1 MKSKLVKWQNIENG
15 TKREIEARYVH
26 WKYDTT
32 VSNFE
37 QWAQQHAFYIRRDG
51 KLDDRYNHCEP
62 DYLADYAN

>member
-1 MKSKLVKWQNIENG
+1 MESKLVKWQNIEIK
-15 TKREIEARYVH
+15 TKREIEARYVN

-32 VSNFE
+32 VSSFE

-62 DYLADYAN
+62 DYLADS